1 MNVTSVVEEE
11 VEEPVKRQSVKRA
24 SIPIITREVEEP
36 SNLPVATVT
45 TVPIQTGDCEQ
56 VKEDTVEM
64 PAKHVHVDEEK
75 PVNQMNNV
83 ESTMMR
89 LRKLSQDFVE
99 QERKKSIELEKI
111 PTTPITN
118 GDDDFV
124 FSDDSEFDV
133 PDIYN
138 SLLNKQMYFLGNSF
152 LP

>member
-1 MNVTSVVEEE
+1 MNVTSVIEEE

-24 SIPIITREVEEP
+24 SIPIITREVEDH
-36 SNLPVATVT
+36 SNL
-45 TVPIQTGDCEQ
+45 PIQTGDSVQ
-56 VKEDTVEM
+56 VNDKEDTIEM
-64 PAKHVHVDEEK
+64 PAKQVHMNEEK
-75 PVNQMNNV
+75 LSNQMNNV

-124 FSDDSEFDV
+124 FSDDSDFDV

-138 SLLNKQMYFLGNSF
+138 SLLE
-152 LP
+152 

>member
-1 MNVTSVVEEE
+1 MNVTSVIEDE

-24 SIPIITREVEEP
+24 SIPIITREVEDH
-36 SNLPVATVT
+36 SNLPNTTVT
-45 TVPIQTGDCEQ
+45 TVPIQTGDSVQ
-56 VKEDTVEM
+56 VNDKEDTIEM
-64 PAKHVHVDEEK
+64 PAKQVHMNEEK
-75 PVNQMNNV
+75 LSNQMKNV

-124 FSDDSEFDV
+124 FSDDSDFDV

-138 SLLNKQMYFLGNSF
+138 SLLE
-152 LP
+152 

>member
-1 MNVTSVVEEE
+1 MNVTSVIEEE
-11 VEEPVKRQSVKRA
+11 LEEPVKRQSVKRA
-24 SIPIITREVEEP
+24 SIPIITREVEDH
-36 SNLPVATVT
+36 SNLPITTVT
-45 TVPIQTGDCEQ
+45 TVPIQTGDSVQ
-56 VKEDTVEM
+56 VNDKEDTIEM
-64 PAKHVHVDEEK
+64 PAKQVHMNEEK
-75 PVNQMNNV
+75 LSNQMNNV

-124 FSDDSEFDV
+124 FSDDSDFDV

-138 SLLNKQMYFLGNSF
+138 SLLE
-152 LP
+152 